1 MAIPAIPSL
10 KELMESGVHFGHASG
25 KWHPK
30 MAPYIFCTR
39 DHLHIINLEKTQEQL
54 KAVLPVLQDR
64 IRSGKSI
71 VLVGTKKQVAP
82 LISEMAER
90 LGIPYV
96 NERWLGGTLTNF
108 GQMMQSIAR
117 MKRSEEILNTDEAA
131 KMIKKERVML
141 QSELKRMHAK
151 FGGLR
156 DFKKK
161 PDVLFVVDP
170 SYEHNAVR
178 EARFEGVEIFALV
191 DTNTNPDLVD
201 HVIPTNDD
209 GPKALKLM
217 LGLIE
222 ETIAEGQ
229 KLISVEG
236 PASTEKVADVAVDTD
251 QLEVIEDKLEN
262 ENSAK
267 KMKAAAAHEERE
279 EKKKLKEMKDEVE
292 AEDAS
297 DTMPSPEEMK
307 TELKEELKEELIDL
321 EEKIAEEAAEDEEE
335 TTKNKK
341 VKEEE

>member
-10 KELMESGVHFGHASG
+10 KDLMEAGVHFGHASG

-30 MAPYIFCTR
+30 MKPYIFCTR

-54 KAVLPVLQDR
+54 KLVLPILQDR
-64 IRSGKSI
+64 VRSGKSVVI
-71 VLVGTKKQVAP
+71 VGTKKQVAP
-82 LISEMAER
+82 LVGDMAER
-90 LGIPYV
+90 LGISYV

-117 MKRSEEILNTDEAA
+117 MKRSEEILSTDEA
-131 KMIKKERVML
+131 KTMIKKERVML

-161 PDVLFVVDP
+161 PDVLIIIDP
-170 SYEHNAVR
+170 SHEHNAVR
-178 EARFEGVEIFALV
+178 EGRFEGIEIFAVV
-191 DTNTNPDLVD
+191 DTNTNPDLVN
-201 HVIPTNDD
+201 HVIPANDD
-209 GPKALKLM
+209 GPKSLKLIM
-217 LGLIE
+217 GLIE

-229 KLISVEG
+229 KLISVDA
-236 PASTEKVADVAVDTD
+236 PATAEKVDGVVVDTEH
-251 QLEVIEDKLEN
+251 LEGIEDKLEN

-267 KMKAAAAHEERE
+267 KMKAAAAHEDRE
-279 EKKKLKEMKDEVE
+279 EKKKLKELKDE
-292 AEDAS
+292 AAGEDVTEVSSA
-297 DTMPSPEEMK
+297 K
-307 TELKEELKEELIDL
+307 ELKEELKEELIEI
-321 EEKIAEEAAEDEEE
+321 EEKIAEEVAADEDE